1 MTEAVHCNS
10 RRDAWRSEWPMS
22 NVSPKAFW
30 SAALCRNRSGKAL
43 VKMPTGKTSGQ
54 DSAAVRNLLAKLDP
68 LSRGHPQQIGDT
80 PDDMVLEFIHS
91 TVGIHNLPHHLNEPA
106 ATFVVQ
112 KLIELA
118 GEMVEIDG
126 GPVDGSRFPEQ
137 PVRSRIV
144 QIKMRSENSVKFG
157 PPRLR
162 HFVMNGR
169 YTREQCC
176 GRKLELADRGGL
188 PVMLNESRNE
198 SLEGS
203 EHHRAIFW
211 AAGRMP
217 ASAFSASNLH
227 EASPPSRAAIERQ
240 VAFAHVQ

>member
-1 MTEAVHCNS
+1 
-10 RRDAWRSEWPMS
+10 MS

-54 DSAAVRNLLAKLDP
+54 DSAVGRNLLAKLDP
-68 LSRGHPQQIGDT
+68 LSRCHPQQIGDT
-80 PDDMVLEFIHS
+80 PDDVVLEFIHS
-91 TVGIHNLPHHLNEPA
+91 TVGIHNLPHPLNESA

-112 KLIELA
+112 KLIELT

-126 GPVDGSRFPEQ
+126 GPVDRSRFPEQ
-137 PVRSRIV
+137 PGGGRIV
-144 QIKMRSENSVKFG
+144 QIKMRSENSVKFR

-198 SLEGS
+198 SVEGS
-203 EHHRAIFW
+203 EHYLSNLLGPTD
-211 AAGRMP
+211 AGRQR
-217 ASAFSASNLH
+217 L
-227 EASPPSRAAIERQ
+227 EPSRGITTFTRGNRTSDGIPARSRQ
-240 VAFAHVQ
+240 LPYETLTSAVRANPALTRLP

>member
-1 MTEAVHCNS
+1 
-10 RRDAWRSEWPMS
+10 MS
-22 NVSPKAFW
+22 NVSPKEFW

-54 DSAAVRNLLAKLDP
+54 DGAVGRNLLAKLDP

-91 TVGIHNLPHHLNEPA
+91 TVGIHNLPHPLNEAA

-126 GPVDGSRFPEQ
+126 GPVDRSRFPEQ
-137 PVRSRIV
+137 PGGSRIV
-144 QIKMRSENSVKFG
+144 QIKMRSENSVKFR

-162 HFVMNGR
+162 HFLVNGR

-176 GRKLELADRGGL
+176 RRKLELADRGGL
-188 PVMLNESRNE
+188 PFMLNESRKE

-203 EHHRAIFW
+203 EHHLSNLLV
-211 AAGRMP
+211 GRPMP
-217 ASAFSASNLH
+217 ADARSASNLTRY
-227 EASPPSRAAIERQ
+227 AAFSRGDQPPDGIRVRSGQLAYETLTSAVRADA
-240 VAFAHVQ
+240 VL